1 MAIGGNRA
9 LGPLLNRLGYDT
21 KGAYEYAYWKSR
33 HLEEQTLQNSFY
45 KSIFTKGVDL
55 PPSFY
60 TGKRILDVGCGP
72 RGSLEWCGDA
82 KERVGLDTLAER
94 YRKLGTDD
102 HAMTYVPA
110 GAEVIPFD
118 DNHFDI
124 VTSINSL
131 DHVVNVEAAVTE
143 MHRVLCPGGSLIVM
157 VDIHERPTVAEP
169 HCIPWD
175 LSDQLR
181 DRFDIVMEEH
191 REKSASGSRTGTPA
205 FDHSDPTK
213 RYGVL
218 VLRGVKR

>member
-1 MAIGGNRA
+1 MAIGGNRV
-9 LGPLLNRLGYDT
+9 LGPLLNRLGFDT

-33 HLEEQTLQNSFY
+33 HLEEQTLKNSFY
-45 KSIFTKGVDL
+45 KAIFTKGVDL
-55 PPSFY
+55 PSSFY

-72 RGSLEWCGDA
+72 RGSLEWCGHA

-94 YRKLGTDD
+94 YRKLGIDD
-102 HAMTYVPA
+102 H
-110 GAEVIPFD
+110 D
-118 DNHFDI
+118 
-124 VTSINSL
+124 NSL
-131 DHVVNVEAAVTE
+131 DHVANVEAAVTE